1 MAEKPPRIR
10 IELRCSK
17 DKKEYLKSKAKSL
30 NLTLSQY
37 LLRDRNTDFNASE
50 LLNIIE
56 NISYYDNKLDN
67 NVNQIAKNFNTNG
80 FVVDDGVL
88 KELLEM
94 LYDIG
99 KKREHLNES
108 LHKIIKLISNE
119 S

>member
-1 MAEKPPRIR
+1 MAEKTPRIR

-17 DKKEYLKSKAKSL
+17 EKKEYLKNKAKSL

-37 LLRDRNTDFNASE
+37 LLRDKNTDFNTSK
-50 LLNIIE
+50 LLDIIE

-80 FVVDDGVL
+80 FVIDDAVL
-88 KELLEM
+88 RELLEN
-94 LYDIG
+94 LYNIG
-99 KKREHLNES
+99 KKRESLNES